1 MKFLAII
8 PARKNSKGI
17 KNKNIKKFNG
27 KPLIYW
33 TIQAAKNSNCFDK
46 IFVSTDSKIIQSFSQ
61 KQKVECPILR
71 PKKLSGDNSNVHE
84 AIKYTLRYYKK
95 ENYTPDAIVLL
106 QPTSPLRDAKDI
118 IKACDLFK
126 LYKPDSLVSV
136 VRVPHNFYPQNLYIK
151 KDNELKQKSRN
162 KKFHLRQ
169 NFKDLFARNG
179 ASIYITNINKISNY
193 ILGGKIIGYE
203 MDLLKSID
211 INNLGEFE
219 IAELIQK
226 NYKFNY

>member
-17 KNKNIKKFNG
+17 KNKNLKKFNK

-33 TIQAAKNSNCFDK
+33 TIQAAKKSKCFDK

-71 PKKLSGDNSNVHE
+71 PKKLSRDQSNVHE
-84 AIKYTLRYYKK
+84 TIKYVIKYLKK
-95 ENYTPDAIVLL
+95 KNYFPDAVVLL
-106 QPTSPLRDAKDI
+106 QPTSPLREAIDI
-118 IKACDLFK
+118 KESCK
-126 LYKPDSLVSV
+126 LYQKIKPDSLVSIM
-136 VRVPHNFYPQNLYIK
+136 RVPHNFYPQNLYFK
-151 KDNELKQKSRN
+151 KNNKLKQNSRN
-162 KKFHLRQ
+162 KKIYSRQ

-179 ASIYITNINKISNY
+179 ASIYITNINKINNY
-193 ILGGKIIGYE
+193 IIGGKIIGYE
-203 MDLLKSID
+203 MNLLKSID
-211 INNLGEFE
+211 INNLSEFE

-226 NYKFNY
+226 KYKFNH